1 MKRKRPANQPDA
13 LLHARN
19 AYENG
24 DWARAELLCREQ
36 LTTRDADFEALNL
49 LGIITLQTARAEEAA
64 GLLGRAVA
72 ARPGDAA
79 AHSNYGNALK
89 LLGRLAEALAQ
100 YERAVQLKPDFA
112 EPCNNLGVTLQALG
126 RSAEALAS
134 YDRALALAPG
144 YAEAL
149 NNRGNALKQLH
160 RPAEALASYE
170 RALAIKPD
178 YAKAHNN
185 RGNVL
190 KDLERADEALVSYA
204 RALAINPGYSEA
216 YSNRGNALSRL
227 RRFGEALEDYGR
239 ALALKPDYAEAW
251 SNRGAAL
258 HELRRYAE
266 ALESH
271 GRAVALKPDYAEAY
285 FNRAAT
291 LKILRRDDEA
301 QASYAR
307 ALAIRPDYEWL
318 YGTWLSSKMQLC
330 DWEGLGP
337 ALAEL
342 EARITSG
349 QHATPPFPVLALVD
363 SLALQRRAAE
373 TWVAAN
379 HPPRPLPADFAPRA
393 SGGRIRLGYYSA
405 DFHNHATAYLMA
417 ELIEQ
422 HDRERFELVA
432 FSFGPDTGDGMR
444 ARLTKAFDRFID
456 VRALSDQE
464 IAGQSRELAIDIA
477 VDLKGFTQEARTG
490 VFARRAGPVQ
500 VSYLGFPATMAAP
513 YIDYLIAD
521 HTLVPEASRRHYAEK
536 IAYLPGSYQVNDSR
550 RPMADRVFTRSE
562 LGLPASGL
570 VFACFNNSYKITP
583 DTFTGWMRI
592 LTRVPGSVLWLLED
606 NPVAASN
613 LRRAAE
619 VRGVHAP
626 RLVFAPR
633 MPLPEHLAR
642 HRAADLF
649 LDTLPCNAHTTASD
663 ALWAGLPVLTLMGES
678 FASRVAGSLLNAV
691 GMPELVTTDQAH
703 YEALAVALASDPGRL
718 AALRARLHENRMT
731 APLFATSLYT
741 RQLENAY
748 LQMYERQQAGLGPG
762 HIFVAR

>member
-1 MKRKRPANQPDA
+1 
-13 LLHARN
+13 
-19 AYENG
+19 
-24 DWARAELLCREQ
+24 
-36 LTTRDADFEALNL
+36 
-49 LGIITLQTARAEEAA
+49 
-64 GLLGRAVA
+64 
-72 ARPGDAA
+72 
-79 AHSNYGNALK
+79 

-112 EPCNNLGVTLQALG
+112 EACNNLGVTLQALG
-126 RSAEALAS
+126 RTPEALAS
-134 YDRALALAPG
+134 YQRALALAPG
-144 YAEAL
+144 YAEAH
-149 NNRGNALKQLH
+149 NNCGNALKQLQ

-178 YAKAHNN
+178 YGKAHNN

-190 KDLERADEALVSYA
+190 KDLERADEALASYA
-204 RALAINPGYSEA
+204 RALAINPGYAEA

-227 RRFGEALEDYGR
+227 RRFDEALADYDS
-239 ALALKPDYAEAW
+239 ALAINPGYAQAW

-258 HELRRYAE
+258 HELRRYEE

-271 GRAVALKPDYAEAY
+271 GRALALKPDYAEAY

-291 LKILRRDDEA
+291 LKVLRRDDEA

-307 ALAIRPDYEWL
+307 ALAIMPDYEWL
-318 YGTWLSSKMQLC
+318 HGTWLCSRMQLC
-330 DWEGLGP
+330 DWQGLAP

-342 EARITSG
+342 EASISSG
-349 QHATPPFPVLALVD
+349 HHATPPFPVLALVD

-373 TWVAAN
+373 IWVAAN
-379 HPPRPLPADFAPRA
+379 DPPRPLPADFAPRA
-393 SGGRIRLGYYSA
+393 PGGRIRLGYYSA

-432 FSFGPDTGDGMR
+432 FSFGPDTGDSMR
-444 ARLTKAFDRFID
+444 ARLAKGFERFLD
-456 VRALSDQE
+456 VRAQSDHE
-464 IAGQSRELAIDIA
+464 IARLSRELAIDIA
-477 VDLKGFTQEARTG
+477 VDLKGFTQDARTG
-490 VFARRAGPVQ
+490 IFARRAAPVQ

-513 YIDYLIAD
+513 FIDYLIAD
-521 HTLVPEASRRHYAEK
+521 HTLVPEASRPHYAEK
-536 IAYLPGSYQVNDSR
+536 IAYLPGSYQVNDSL
-550 RPMADRVFTRSE
+550 RPIADRQFTRSE
-562 LGLPASGL
+562 LGLPAAGF

-583 DTFTGWMRI
+583 ETFSGWMRI

-606 NPVAASN
+606 NATAAAN

-619 VRGVHAP
+619 ARGVGAQ

-642 HRAADLF
+642 QRAAGLF

-678 FASRVAGSLLNAV
+678 FAARVAGSLLNAV
-691 GMPELVTTDQAH
+691 GLPELVTTDQAH
-703 YEALAVALASDPGRL
+703 YEALAVELASDPGRL
-718 AALRARLHENRMT
+718 AALRARLHENRTT
-731 APLFATSLYT
+731 APLFATGLYT

-748 LQMYERQQAGLGPG
+748 FQMHERQRAGLGPG
-762 HIFVAR
+762 HINVAR